1 VIHVQIQVRYK
12 NGVQG
17 LVDSSVLEKLIES
30 GEITHFR
37 RSPGWVSVT
46 TAKTRG
52 VSEHAYSGL
61 ERRRDN
67 LSRQG
72 SFLASKARHDKRRHL
87 LVKGLMLQYWGLMS
101 RLILFRKVKV

>member
-12 NGVQG
+12 NGIQG

-37 RSPGWVSVT
+37 RSPGWLSVT

-72 SFLASKARHDKRRHL
+72 VFQTSKARHDIRRH
-87 LVKGLMLQYWGLMS
+87 VPVIGLMLQYWSWMS
-101 RLILFRKVKV
+101 RLNLFRKVKV